1 MVAKVYLNTSREL
14 AETSK
19 AGEKV
24 FIEYRDK
31 EEEIEHA
38 YKFENYD
45 WEFTLGAYSRLFPEN
60 YVKFFK
66 KVI

>member
-1 MVAKVYLNTSREL
+1 MTNKIYLVTSKEL
-14 AETSK
+14 IETSK

-31 EEEIEHA
+31 EEEIENA
-38 YKFENYD
+38 EKFENYD
-45 WEFTLGAYSRLFPEN
+45 WEFTLAVYSRLFSTN

-66 KVI
+66 RI